1 VANRRQLKRYRF
13 MQFWVSVV
21 LIDRQELLQMIK
33 RMLAALACVAFCAG
47 GLSASAKTL
56 VREFSGTG
64 MATTAEFEVRA
75 PWILDWL
82 VNSDY
87 QGSLAIEVSL
97 VDAKTGFQS
106 GLILQTKRPGNGVRL
121 FNQSGKY
128 RLRVSSTLAR
138 WQLKVEQ
145 ITAAEAESYKPK

>member
-1 VANRRQLKRYRF
+1 MMRRVL
-13 MQFWVSVV
+13 VILTSV
-21 LIDRQELLQMIK
+21 I
-33 RMLAALACVAFCAG
+33 FCAG
-47 GLSASAKTL
+47 ILTASAKTL

-75 PWILDWL
+75 PWILDWR

-87 QGSLAIEVSL
+87 QDSLAIEVSL
-97 VDAKTGFQS
+97 VDANTGFQS
-106 GLILQTKRPGNGVRL
+106 GMILQTKRPGNGVRL
-121 FNQSGKY
+121 FNKGGKY

-145 ITAAEAESYKPK
+145 LTVAEAELYKPR

>member
-1 VANRRQLKRYRF
+1 ML
-13 MQFWVSVV
+13 
-21 LIDRQELLQMIK
+21 K

-64 MATTAEFEVRA
+64 TATTAEFEVRA
-75 PWILDWL
+75 PWILDWR

-87 QGSLAIEVSL
+87 QGSLAIEVAL
-97 VDAKTGFQS
+97 VDANTGFQA
-106 GLILQTKRPGNGVRL
+106 GMILQTKRPGNGVRL
-121 FNQSGKY
+121 FNKGGKY

-145 ITAAEAESYKPK
+145 LTAAEAELYKPR

>member
-1 VANRRQLKRYRF
+1 
-13 MQFWVSVV
+13 
-21 LIDRQELLQMIK
+21 MIK
-33 RMLAALACVAFCAG
+33 RTLTALACVAFCVG

-64 MATTAEFEVRA
+64 TATTAEFEVRA
-75 PWILDWL
+75 PWILDWR

-87 QGSLAIEVSL
+87 QGSLAIEVGL

-121 FNQSGKY
+121 FNQSGKF
-128 RLRVSSTLAR
+128 RLRVSATLAR
-138 WQLKVEQ
+138 WQFKVEQ
-145 ITAAEAESYKPK
+145 ITAAEAELYTPR

>member
-1 VANRRQLKRYRF
+1 
-13 MQFWVSVV
+13 
-21 LIDRQELLQMIK
+21 
-33 RMLAALACVAFCAG
+33 
-47 GLSASAKTL
+47 
-56 VREFSGTG
+56 

-87 QGSLAIEVSL
+87 QDSLAIEVSL